1 MGLGNGRAL
10 SFVLGHF
17 GKDRCLNICRRC
29 NTFNRTLM
37 KKTLQFSVG
46 QLNGTR
52 EERNK
57 LRQVSSART
66 FVVAS
71 IRIGIFVVVS
81 MQKVFLSSKFIRIF
95 CTYSWE
101 RFCDFFAIISHLTSS
116 SLSIFS
122 SFRRSASNS
131 ILVIWSEKIILRGA
145 MVHFNTSHLFVG
157 FFQQTE
163 PLFDLFNGLPF
174 FQVCLYGSPS
184 PSGQLI

>member
-1 MGLGNGRAL
+1 MGELYL
-10 SFVLGHF
+10 LFW
-17 GKDRCLNICRRC
+17 DRCLNICRWC

-46 QLNGTR
+46 QLNGTH
-52 EERNK
+52 EVRNK

-71 IRIGIFVVVS
+71 KQDRDFCSRIYTES
-81 MQKVFLSSKFIRIF
+81 FLLLSKFIRIF
-95 CTYSWE
+95 CTYFWE
-101 RFCDFFAIISHLTSS
+101 RLCDFFAIISHLTSS

-163 PLFDLFNGLPF
+163 PLFDLLNGLPF

-184 PSGQLI
+184 PPVPI